1 MKTIDYRCELY
12 YRTDTIGRFDVQQR
26 IRGRVES
33 LADRGVFDRTVDAT
47 WQAVETRES
56 DASEGAHATYEEFA
70 DWAGANDFSLEP
82 AFDVRPR
89 YVPGTT
95 ETRDTVIFPVVGLAI
110 YADDELRA
118 VLPSQDEFGH
128 YTVPEALE
136 GFERGD
142 LHRWLRRFSGVTV
155 ERSSP
160 HLPVTATI

>member
-1 MKTIDYRCELY
+1 MIATDYRAELY

-26 IRGRVES
+26 IMERLEELEKRD
-33 LADRGVFDRTVDAT
+33 LFDRTIRTT
-47 WQAVETRES
+47 WHHVETREFEDRPS
-56 DASEGAHATYEEFA
+56 AHATYEEFRR
-70 DWAGANDFSLEP
+70 WAAANDFSLEP

-95 ETRDTVIFPVVGLAI
+95 EVRSTVIFPVVALAI

-118 VLPSQDEFGH
+118 VLPSTDEFGH

-142 LHRWLRRFSGVTV
+142 LDRWLARFAGVTV
-155 ERSSP
+155 DRTTP
-160 HLPVTATI
+160 HMEVSATI